1 MIRQFSDCRKTLL
14 KGALLSIHLAATPP
28 DGRKYSSR
36 SCWNF
41 LDEKEPTNKGRRL
54 GDGQDPPRFKLTF
67 PFKGKC
73 GVTDQSSVGC
83 CVPEP
88 TFTVYKGNS
97 SEVRTYIVERGD
109 EVLSLPSVTTVLNL
123 TLPKSRNFML
133 NNWKKGMV
141 REYGEVGY
149 QQVRDEIKAA
159 GKEFHAVR
167 TFTCEF
173 DNHSPLS
180 LLCFPPQ
187 HYFPGIRI

>member
-1 MIRQFSDCRKTLL
+1 MMIRQFSHCRKTLL
-14 KGALLSIHLAATPP
+14 KGTLLSIHLAATPP
-28 DGRKYSSR
+28 DGRSR
-36 SCWNF
+36 SCCHF
-41 LDEKEPTNKGRRL
+41 LDEKEPTNKRRRL
-54 GDGQDPPRFKLTF
+54 GDGQDTPRFKLTF

-73 GVTDQSSVGC
+73 GVNEKPSVGC

-109 EVLSLPSVTTVLNL
+109 EVLCLPSVTTVLNL

-141 REYGEVGY
+141 REYGEMGY
-149 QQVRDEIKAA
+149 QQVRDEIKAV

-167 TFTCEF
+167 T
-173 DNHSPLS
+173 LS
-180 LLCFPPQ
+180 T
-187 HYFPGIRI
+187 YV